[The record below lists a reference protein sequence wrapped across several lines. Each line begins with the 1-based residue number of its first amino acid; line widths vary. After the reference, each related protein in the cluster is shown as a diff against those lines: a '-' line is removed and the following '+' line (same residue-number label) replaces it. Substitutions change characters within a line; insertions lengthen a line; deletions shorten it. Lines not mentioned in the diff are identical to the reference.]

1 MNKKRKS
8 EIEDI
13 IGNLQ
18 NEFERLSAVAEEE
31 RDAYENLPEGLQCSE
46 RGELMSENADNLE
59 ECSNNLSDAITLLID
74 ILDDNS

>member
-8 EIEDI
+8 EIESI

-46 RGELMSENADNLE
+46 RGELISENADNLD
-59 ECSNNLSDAITLLID
+59 ECSSNLENVIIGLHD

>member
-18 NEFERLSAVAEEE
+18 NEFERLSAVTEEE
-31 RDAYENLPEGLQCSE
+31 RDAYDNMPEGLQYSE
-46 RGELMSENADNLE
+46 RGELMSENATIWRNVQ
-59 ECSNNLSDAITLLID
+59 AIWRT
-74 ILDDNS
+74 

>member
-13 IGNLQ
+13 IGNLK
-18 NEFERLSAVAEEE
+18 NEFDRLSAVAEEE
-31 RDAYENLPEGLQCSE
+31 RDAYDNLPEGLQYSE

-59 ECSNNLSDAITLLID
+59 ECSSNLEDVITLLED

>member
-13 IGNLQ
+13 IGNLK

-31 RDAYENLPEGLQCSE
+31 RDAYDNLPEGLQYSE

-59 ECSNNLSDAITLLID
+59 ECSSNLDDVITLLKD